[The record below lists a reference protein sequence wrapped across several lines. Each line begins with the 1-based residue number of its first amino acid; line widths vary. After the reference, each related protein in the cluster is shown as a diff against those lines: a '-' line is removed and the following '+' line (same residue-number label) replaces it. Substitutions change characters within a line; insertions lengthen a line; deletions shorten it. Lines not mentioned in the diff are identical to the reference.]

1 MTMAYWLYSAES
13 FPNQAML
20 GKPGYTPEYLAHAGV
35 QLAPVEKEKWT
46 SLPTNWII
54 VKHRDWMDRRGTP
67 ERVLTEDIAK
77 AIANKQ
83 AGRGLVILDHEPTPD
98 ERKRLEKECA
108 DANMA
113 FRMKAVE
120 WYENQVRE
128 KEVTGHGRTNP
139 TPYEDECY
147 TILGLTKP
155 YSVEA
160 MRAQRHPGE
169 AVGEQI
175 VAALDRLDKR
185 RQKEEVTRAEADT
198 GTGPAPRSG
207 SGLRPRE

>member
-1 MTMAYWLYSAES
+1 MSYWLYSIES
-13 FPNQAML
+13 FPHDKL
-20 GKPGYTPEYLAHAGV
+20 IGKAGYTPEYAHFAGI
-35 QLAPVEKEKWT
+35 QLTVEGKKWQE
-46 SLPTNWII
+46 LPNAWTN
-54 VKHRDWMDRRGTP
+54 VTHKDWMDRKGTR
-67 ERVLTEDIAK
+67 ERILTEDIIK
-77 AIANKQ
+77 AISTRF
-83 AGRGLVILDHEPTPD
+83 AGRGLTILDHEPTD
-98 ERKRLEKECA
+98 TERKRVEKEA
-108 DANMA
+108 EEANFA

-120 WYENQVRE
+120 GYENQVRE

-185 RQKEEVTRAEADT
+185 RAAEQT
-198 GTGPAPRSG
+198 KSAPTK
-207 SGLRPRE
+207 